1 MSFSSCI
8 LRILLV
14 APLVLIF
21 WQAAAAQQQEPA
33 ENNSQIP
40 FPKSEDICDK
50 TGDVIKDELRL
61 RQCFKRQQSEYDD
74 LLENGNEAVKLSTEL
89 EKSVDKAAGLASDDQ
104 KKLER
109 LEKLFKKIRSS
120 LGGDDDDPTPDED
133 KPMSVKAAVLS
144 LNEKAVSLLSELK
157 KTTRYSISVAAIHS
171 SNAIIRLVKFIRIG
185 KN

>member
-1 MSFSSCI
+1 MSTFSRI
-8 LRILLV
+8 LRILLA

-21 WQAAAAQQQEPA
+21 WQATAAQQEPP
-33 ENNSQIP
+33 EKPSQIP

-50 TGDVIKDELRL
+50 TGDVIKDELLL

-74 LLENGNEAVKLSTEL
+74 LLENGDEAVKLSTEL
-89 EKSVDKAAGLASDDQ
+89 EKRVEKTQNLASDDQ

-120 LGGDDDDPTPDED
+120 LGGDDDDPSPDED
-133 KPMSVKAAVLS
+133 KPMSVKAAVS
-144 LNEKAVSLLSELK
+144 TLNEKAVALLSELK

-171 SNAIIRLVKFIRIG
+171 SNAIIRLVKYIRFG

>member
-1 MSFSSCI
+1 MSFFSRI
-8 LRILLV
+8 LRIILV

-21 WQAAAAQQQEPA
+21 WQAAAAQQEPP
-33 ENNSQIP
+33 ENPSQTP
-40 FPKSEDICDK
+40 FPKSDDICDK

-89 EKSVDKAAGLASDDQ
+89 EKSVDKAQSLALDDQ

-144 LNEKAVSLLSELK
+144 LNEKAVALLSELK

-185 KN
+185 KD